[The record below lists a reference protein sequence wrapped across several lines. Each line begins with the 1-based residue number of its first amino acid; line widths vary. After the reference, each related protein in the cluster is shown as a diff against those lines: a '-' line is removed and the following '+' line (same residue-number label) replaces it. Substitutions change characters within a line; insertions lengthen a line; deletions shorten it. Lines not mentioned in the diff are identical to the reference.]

1 MELTKGA
8 NAPIDTDEVVVE
20 VTASAPVDVAAL
32 LLTAAGKVRSDNDFI
47 FYNQPNGP
55 GVTAQPPNT
64 IRIATGQV
72 PAEIDKVV
80 VTASLDGS
88 GPANWGTAGRLSVA
102 LIDPRRHTTLA
113 TFAPADLTTETAL
126 IAVELYRRQGVWKV
140 RAVGQGYADGL
151 AGIATDFGITV
162 DDEPQ
167 PLPQAAPAPPM
178 VPQPMPPTASPPY
191 RPAAPYQQPPY
202 QPPASY
208 GQSQTYPQSMSPPPV
223 SYPQPPSYPQPAGYP
238 QPISPPAAAYSQPPS
253 YPQPPS
259 YQPPPPPGAPPAPAP
274 PPRFGES
281 TVNLDKGRV
290 SLSKGETVSLTK
302 KGAPSLTRVRM
313 ALGWDP
319 ARRGKSIDL
328 DASVVA
334 YNKRAK
340 DLGKVWFVKL
350 TGFKGAI
357 RHSGDN
363 LTGAGKGDDEVI
375 SVDLSALPPDVYAL
389 VFTVNSY
396 SGQKFDEIKSAFCR
410 LVDDN
415 SGAELVRFELS
426 RGEARTGLFMCM
438 LTRSAQ
444 GWNMTALG
452 EYGDGATV
460 SKMVDPGKRFV
471 LATVH

>member
-64 IRIATGQV
+64 IRIATRQV
-72 PAEIDKVV
+72 PADIDKVV

-113 TFAPADLTTETAL
+113 TFTPADLTTETAL

-162 DDEPQ
+162 DDAPP
-167 PLPQAAPAPPM
+167 PLPQAAPVPPM

-191 RPAAPYQQPPY
+191 RPAAPYQPPVYTQPAPY
-202 QPPASY
+202 GPPP
-208 GQSQTYPQSMSPPPV
+208 TYPQPATYPQPVPPPPV
-223 SYPQPPSYPQPAGYP
+223 SYQQS
-238 QPISPPAAAYSQPPS
+238 PS
-253 YPQPPS
+253 YPQPPG
-259 YQPPPPPGAPPAPAP
+259 YPQPSAFPPIGTPPPGGPPPVPAP

-302 KGAPSLTRVRM
+302 QGAPSLTRVRM